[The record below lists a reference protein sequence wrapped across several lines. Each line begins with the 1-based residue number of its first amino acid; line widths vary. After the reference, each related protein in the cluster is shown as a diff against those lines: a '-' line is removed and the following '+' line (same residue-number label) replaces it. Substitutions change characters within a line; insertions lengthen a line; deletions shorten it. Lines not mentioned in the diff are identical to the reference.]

1 MPFPKLDILAFGA
14 HPDDVELGCGG
25 TLLRQV
31 AMGSSAGIVDL
42 TRGEMGTRG
51 TPDMRDVEARE
62 AAKLMGID
70 VRENLRMK
78 DGFFVNDHE
87 HQLKVIESIRR
98 YRPRVVMTNA
108 PKDRHPDHGRGYE
121 LVRDAAF
128 LSGLAKIET
137 AEADGTPQQAWRPP
151 LVISYLQAMHLQ
163 PNFVYDVSDVWEQKV
178 TAIMAH
184 ASQFYNPNSKE
195 PETFISSK
203 SFMKFVESRA
213 RDLGKL
219 IGVEF
224 AEGFVTDRAIGVVDL
239 EAIV

>member
-87 HQLKVIESIRR
+87 HQLKS
-98 YRPRVVMTNA
+98 
-108 PKDRHPDHGRGYE
+108 
-121 LVRDAAF
+121 
-128 LSGLAKIET
+128 
-137 AEADGTPQQAWRPP
+137 
-151 LVISYLQAMHLQ
+151 
-163 PNFVYDVSDVWEQKV
+163 
-178 TAIMAH
+178 
-184 ASQFYNPNSKE
+184 
-195 PETFISSK
+195 
-203 SFMKFVESRA
+203 
-213 RDLGKL
+213 
-219 IGVEF
+219 
-224 AEGFVTDRAIGVVDL
+224 
-239 EAIV
+239 